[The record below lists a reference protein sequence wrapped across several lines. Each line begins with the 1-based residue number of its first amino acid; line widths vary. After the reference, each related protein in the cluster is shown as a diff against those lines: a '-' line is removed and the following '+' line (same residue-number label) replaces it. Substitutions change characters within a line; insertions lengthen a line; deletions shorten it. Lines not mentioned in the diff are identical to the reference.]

1 MCRSLRFA
9 GALLM
14 NVSRRLGVILLAA
27 FFLAGA
33 ACQTAA
39 IATNQVPG
47 VSENEV
53 LFGQSAVQSGPSQYL
68 GTSMRLGIETA
79 FHEANQKGGV
89 HGRYLSLESMDDSYE
104 TEYAVHATTHLIEKT
119 RVFALIGAVGTPTS
133 WGALPIAQA
142 GGVPFIAPFT
152 GAEFL
157 RDPSLNN
164 VINLRASYYQES
176 ERIIDHLTGED
187 GINRIG
193 VFYQNDSFG
202 TAGLQGVRLA
212 LDRRGMEIFDTWQ
225 YERNAGG
232 VDDAASEIIAAK
244 PDAVVMFGTPEAV
257 ANLVK
262 LVRKEADPQF
272 ATVSFVGGKTLAN
285 KLGENRKDIYVTQ
298 VVPFYDDVRLPVVA
312 NYNAALRA
320 YNPSASPDFVSLE
333 GYLAGRLAIR
343 LLDSCGPDLTRRCFL
358 GPALTHNEIDLD
370 GLILEYSV
378 GDNQGLD
385 QVYLTV
391 LDEDG
396 EYRQI
401 GD

>member
-53 LFGQSAVQSGPSQYL
+53 LFGQSAVLSGPSQYL

-89 HGRYLSLESMDDSYE
+89 YGRYLSLESMDDSYE

-202 TAGLQGVRLA
+202 AAGLQGIRLA
-212 LDRRGMEIFDTWQ
+212 LRPARHGNFR
-225 YERNAGG
+225 Y
-232 VDDAASEIIAAK
+232 
-244 PDAVVMFGTPEAV
+244 
-257 ANLVK
+257 
-262 LVRKEADPQF
+262 
-272 ATVSFVGGKTLAN
+272 
-285 KLGENRKDIYVTQ
+285 
-298 VVPFYDDVRLPVVA
+298 
-312 NYNAALRA
+312 
-320 YNPSASPDFVSLE
+320 
-333 GYLAGRLAIR
+333 LAIR
-343 LLDSCGPDLTRRCFL
+343 TQCRR
-358 GPALTHNEIDLD
+358 
-370 GLILEYSV
+370 
-378 GDNQGLD
+378 
-385 QVYLTV
+385 
-391 LDEDG
+391 
-396 EYRQI
+396 R
-401 GD
+401 

>member
-1 MCRSLRFA
+1 
-9 GALLM
+9 M
-14 NVSRRLGVILLAA
+14 NVSRGFGLILLAMLLLVA
-27 FFLAGA
+27 A

-39 IATNQVPG
+39 IATNQVSG
-47 VSENEV
+47 VSENGV
-53 LFGQSAVQSGPSQYL
+53 LFGQSAVLSGPSQYL

-89 HGRYLSLESMDDSYE
+89 HGRYLALQSMDDSYE
-104 TEYAVHATTHLIEKT
+104 TEYAVHATTHLIEKG

-142 GGVPFIAPFT
+142 EGVPFIAPFT

-157 RDPSLNN
+157 RDPSLDN

-176 ERIIDHLTGED
+176 ERIIDHLTGEE
-187 GINRIG
+187 GKIRIG

-212 LDRRGMEIFDTWQ
+212 LDRRGMEIFDTWH

-232 VDDAASEIIAAK
+232 IDDAASEIIGAN

-262 LVRKEADPQF
+262 QVRKEADPRF
-272 ATVSFVGGKTLAN
+272 ATVSFAGGKTLAN
-285 KLGENRKDIYVTQ
+285 QLGENRKDIYVTQ
-298 VVPFYDDVRLPVVA
+298 VVPFYDDTQLPVVA
-312 NYNAALRA
+312 GYNTALQA

-333 GYLAGRLAIR
+333 GYLAGRLAIW
-343 LLDSCGPDLTRRCFL
+343 LLDACGPDLTRRCFIES
-358 GPALTHNEIDLD
+358 ALSRNEIDLD
-370 GLILEYSV
+370 GLILEYGV

-391 LDEDG
+391 LDENG
-396 EYRQI
+396 ESRQTE
-401 GD
+401 DLPD

>member
-1 MCRSLRFA
+1 
-9 GALLM
+9 M
-14 NVSRRLGVILLAA
+14 NVSHCFGVILLAA
-27 FFLAGA
+27 FFLAGT

-47 VSENEV
+47 VSEDEV
-53 LFGQSAVQSGPSQYL
+53 LFGQSAVLSGPSQYL

-79 FHEANQKGGV
+79 FHEVNQKGGV

-119 RVFALIGAVGTPTS
+119 QVFALIGAVGTPTS

-142 GGVPFIAPFT
+142 DGVPFIAPFT

-176 ERIIDHLTGED
+176 ERIIDHLTSED
-187 GINRIG
+187 GIIRIG

-202 TAGLQGVRLA
+202 AAGLQGVRRA
-212 LDRRGMEIFDTWQ
+212 LEQRGMEIFDTWQ

-262 LVRKEADPQF
+262 LVRKEADPRF
-272 ATVSFVGGKTLAN
+272 ATVSFAGGKTLAN

-298 VVPFYDDVRLPVVA
+298 VVPFYDDIQLPVVA
-312 NYNAALRA
+312 SYNAALRA

-333 GYLAGRLAIR
+333 GYLAARLAIW
-343 LLDSCGPDLTRRCFL
+343 LLDACGPDLTRGCFIE
-358 GPALTHNEIDLD
+358 PALSHNEIDLD
-370 GLILEYSV
+370 GLILEYGV

-391 LDEDG
+391 LDENG
-396 EYRQI
+396 EYQQI

>member
-1 MCRSLRFA
+1 MPQFEVRRGSVDERISPAWCDSA
-9 GALLM
+9 GS
-14 NVSRRLGVILLAA
+14 V
-27 FFLAGA
+27 FLAGA

-53 LFGQSAVQSGPSQYL
+53 LFGQSAVLSGPSQYL

-89 HGRYLSLESMDDSYE
+89 HGRYLSLESMDDAYE
-104 TEYAVHATTHLIEKT
+104 TEYAVHATTHLIEKAQ
-119 RVFALIGAVGTPTS
+119 VFALIGAVGTPTS

-142 GGVPFIAPFT
+142 GGVPFITPFT

-202 TAGLQGVRLA
+202 AAGLQGVRLA
-212 LDRRGMEIFDTWQ
+212 LDRRGIEIFDTWQ

-262 LVRKEADPQF
+262 LVRKEADPRF
-272 ATVSFVGGKTLAN
+272 ATVSFAGGKTLAN

-298 VVPFYDDVRLPVVA
+298 VVPFYDDIQLPVVA
-312 NYNAALRA
+312 SYNAALRA

-333 GYLAGRLAIR
+333 GYLAGRLAIW
-343 LLDSCGPDLTRRCFL
+343 LLDACGPDLTRGCFIE
-358 GPALTHNEIDLD
+358 PALSHNEIDLD
-370 GLILEYSV
+370 GLTLEYGV

-385 QVYLTV
+385 QVYLTL
-391 LDEDG
+391 LDENG
-396 EYRQI
+396 EFQQI

>member
-1 MCRSLRFA
+1 
-9 GALLM
+9 M
-14 NVSRRLGVILLAA
+14 NVSHWFGVILLAA
-27 FFLAGA
+27 FFLAGT

-47 VSENEV
+47 VSEDEV
-53 LFGQSAVQSGPSQYL
+53 LFGQSAVLSGPSQYL

-119 RVFALIGAVGTPTS
+119 QVFALIGAVGTPTS

-142 GGVPFIAPFT
+142 DGVPFIAPFT

-176 ERIIDHLTGED
+176 ERIIDHLTSED
-187 GINRIG
+187 GIIRIG

-202 TAGLQGVRLA
+202 AAGLQGVRRA
-212 LDRRGMEIFDTWQ
+212 LEQRGMEIFDTWQ

-232 VDDAASEIIAAK
+232 VDDAASQIIAAK

-262 LVRKEADPQF
+262 LVRKEADPRF
-272 ATVSFVGGKTLAN
+272 ATVSFAGGKTLPN

-298 VVPFYDDVRLPVVA
+298 VVPFYDDIQLPVVA
-312 NYNAALRA
+312 SYNAALRA

-333 GYLAGRLAIR
+333 GYLAARLAIS
-343 LLDSCGPDLTRRCFL
+343 LLDACGPDLTRGCFIE
-358 GPALTHNEIDLD
+358 PALSHNEIDLD
-370 GLILEYSV
+370 GLILEYGV

-391 LDEDG
+391 LDENG
-396 EYRQI
+396 EYQQI

>member
-1 MCRSLRFA
+1 MNSPHRF
-9 GALLM
+9 
-14 NVSRRLGVILLAA
+14 GVILLAA
-27 FFLAGA
+27 FVLAAA
-33 ACQTAA
+33 ACQTVALS
-39 IATNQVPG
+39 TNQVSG

-53 LFGQSAVQSGPSQYL
+53 LFGQSAVLSGPSQYL

-79 FHEANQKGGV
+79 FHEANQNGGV

-104 TEYAVHATTHLIEKT
+104 TEYAVHATTHLIEKAQ
-119 RVFALIGAVGTPTS
+119 VFALIGAVGTPTS

-142 GGVPFIAPFT
+142 NGVPFMTPFT

-157 RDPSLNN
+157 RDPSLKN

-176 ERIIDHLTGED
+176 ERIIDRLTGED
-187 GINRIG
+187 GIDRIG

-202 TAGLQGVRLA
+202 AAGLQGVRRA
-212 LDRRGMEIFDTWQ
+212 LEQRGMEIFDTWH

-232 VDDAASEIIAAK
+232 IDDAASEIIATN

-262 LVRKEADPQF
+262 LVRKEADPRF
-272 ATVSFVGGKTLAN
+272 ATVSFAGGKTLAN

-298 VVPFYDDVRLPVVA
+298 VVPFYDNIDLPVVA
-312 NYNAALRA
+312 SYNAALRA
-320 YNPSASPDFVSLE
+320 YNPGASPDFVSLE
-333 GYLAGRLAIR
+333 GYLAGRLAIW
-343 LLDSCGPDLTRRCFL
+343 LLDACGPDPTRRCFIES
-358 GPALTHNEIDLD
+358 ALSHNEINLD
-370 GLILEYSV
+370 GLILEFGV

-385 QVYLTV
+385 RVYLTL
-391 LDEDG
+391 LDENG

-401 GD
+401 TD

>member
-1 MCRSLRFA
+1 
-9 GALLM
+9 M
-14 NVSRRLGVILLAA
+14 NVSHWFGVILLAA
-27 FFLAGA
+27 FLLAWG

-47 VSENEV
+47 VSEDEV
-53 LFGQSAVQSGPSQYL
+53 LFGQSAVLSGPSQYL

-104 TEYAVHATTHLIEKT
+104 TEYAVHATTHLIEKAQ
-119 RVFALIGAVGTPTS
+119 VFALIGAVGTPTS

-187 GINRIG
+187 GTNRIG

-202 TAGLQGVRLA
+202 AAGLQGVRRA
-212 LDRRGMEIFDTWQ
+212 LEQRGMEIFDTWQ

-262 LVRKEADPQF
+262 LVRKEADPRF
-272 ATVSFVGGKTLAN
+272 ATVSFAGGKTVAN

-298 VVPFYDDVRLPVVA
+298 VVPFYDDLQLPVVA
-312 NYNAALRA
+312 SYNAALRA
-320 YNPSASPDFVSLE
+320 YNPSASPDFVSL
-333 GYLAGRLAIR
+333 
-343 LLDSCGPDLTRRCFL
+343 
-358 GPALTHNEIDLD
+358 
-370 GLILEYSV
+370 
-378 GDNQGLD
+378 
-385 QVYLTV
+385 
-391 LDEDG
+391 
-396 EYRQI
+396 
-401 GD
+401 

>member
-1 MCRSLRFA
+1 
-9 GALLM
+9 M
-14 NVSRRLGVILLAA
+14 NVSHWFGVILLAA
-27 FFLAGA
+27 FLLAGT

-47 VSENEV
+47 VAEDEV
-53 LFGQSAVQSGPSQYL
+53 LFGQSAVLSGPSQYL

-119 RVFALIGAVGTPTS
+119 QVFALIGAVGTPTS

-142 GGVPFIAPFT
+142 DGVPFIAPFT

-176 ERIIDHLTGED
+176 ERIIDHLTSED

-202 TAGLQGVRLA
+202 AAGLQGVRRA
-212 LDRRGMEIFDTWQ
+212 LEQRGMEIFDTWQ

-262 LVRKEADPQF
+262 LVRKEADPRF
-272 ATVSFVGGKTLAN
+272 ATVSFAGGKTLAN
-285 KLGENRKDIYVTQ
+285 KLGENRKDIHVTQ
-298 VVPFYDDVRLPVVA
+298 VVPFYDDIQLPVVA
-312 NYNAALRA
+312 SYNAALRA

-333 GYLAGRLAIR
+333 GYLAGRLAIS
-343 LLDSCGPDLTRRCFL
+343 LLDACGPDLTRGCFIE
-358 GPALTHNEIDLD
+358 PALSHNEIDLD
-370 GLILEYSV
+370 GLILEYGV

-391 LDEDG
+391 LDENG
-396 EYRQI
+396 EYQQI

>member
-1 MCRSLRFA
+1 MV
-9 GALLM
+9 
-14 NVSRRLGVILLAA
+14 NVSHGFGLILLAML
-27 FFLAGA
+27 FLIGA

-53 LFGQSAVQSGPSQYL
+53 LFGQSAVLSGPSQYL

-89 HGRYLSLESMDDSYE
+89 HGRYLALQSMDDSYE
-104 TEYAVHATTHLIEKT
+104 TEYAVHATTQLIEKA

-142 GGVPFIAPFT
+142 DGVPFITPFT

-157 RDPSLNN
+157 RDPSLDN

-176 ERIIDHLTGED
+176 ERIIDHLTGEY
-187 GINRIG
+187 GISRIG
-193 VFYQNDSFG
+193 VFYQNDAFG
-202 TAGLQGVRLA
+202 AAGLQGVRLA
-212 LDRRGMEIFDTWQ
+212 LGRRGMEIFDTWH

-232 VDDAASEIIAAK
+232 IDDAASEIIAAK

-272 ATVSFVGGKTLAN
+272 ATVSFAGGKTLAN

-298 VVPFYDDVRLPVVA
+298 VVPFYDDAQLPVVVS
-312 NYNAALRA
+312 YNAALQA

-333 GYLAGRLAIR
+333 GYLSGRLAIW
-343 LLDSCGPDLTRRCFL
+343 LVDACGPDLTRRCFIES
-358 GPALTHNEIDLD
+358 ALSQDEIDLD
-370 GLILEYSV
+370 GLVLNYSV

-391 LDEDG
+391 LDENG

-401 GD
+401 ED

>member
-1 MCRSLRFA
+1 
-9 GALLM
+9 M
-14 NVSRRLGVILLAA
+14 NVPHRFGLILLVI
-27 FFLAGA
+27 FFLAGVG
-33 ACQTAA
+33 CQTVA
-39 IATNQVPG
+39 ISPNQVPG

-53 LFGQSAVQSGPSQYL
+53 LFGQSAVLSGPSQYL

-89 HGRYLSLESMDDSYE
+89 HGRYLSLTSLDDSYE
-104 TEYAVHATTHLIEKT
+104 TEYAVHATTRLIEKD

-142 GGVPFIAPFT
+142 GGVPFITPFT

-157 RDPSLNN
+157 RDPSLTN

-176 ERIIDHLTGED
+176 ERIIDYLTAEEGVS
-187 GINRIG
+187 RIG
-193 VFYQNDSFG
+193 VFYQNDAFG
-202 TAGLQGVRLA
+202 SAGLQGVRRA
-212 LDRRGMEIFDTWQ
+212 LDRRGMEIFDTWH

-232 VDDAASEIIAAK
+232 IDDAASGIIAAK
-244 PDAVVMFGTPEAV
+244 PEAVVMFGTPEAV

-262 LVRKEADPQF
+262 MVRKEADPRF

-298 VVPFYDDVRLPVVA
+298 VVPFYDDDRLPVVA
-312 NYNAALRA
+312 SYNAALNA
-320 YNPSASPDFVSLE
+320 YNPGASPDFVSLE

-343 LLDSCGPDLTRRCFL
+343 LLDTCGAELTRRCFME
-358 GPALTHNEIDLD
+358 PALRQNEIDLD
-370 GLILEYSV
+370 GLILQYSV

-391 LDEDG
+391 LDENG

>member
-1 MCRSLRFA
+1 
-9 GALLM
+9 M
-14 NVSRRLGVILLAA
+14 NVSHWFGVILLAA
-27 FFLAGA
+27 FLLAGT

-53 LFGQSAVQSGPSQYL
+53 LFGQSAVLSGPSQYL

-104 TEYAVHATTHLIEKT
+104 TEYAVHVTTHLIEKT
-119 RVFALIGAVGTPTS
+119 KVFALIGAVGTPTS

-142 GGVPFIAPFT
+142 DGVPFIAPFT

-176 ERIIDHLTGED
+176 ERIIDHLTSED
-187 GINRIG
+187 GIKRIG

-202 TAGLQGVRLA
+202 AAGLQGVRRA
-212 LDRRGMEIFDTWQ
+212 LEQRGMEIFDTWQ

-232 VDDAASEIIAAK
+232 VDDAASEIIVAK

-262 LVRKEADPQF
+262 LVRKEADPRF
-272 ATVSFVGGKTLAN
+272 ATVSFAGGRTLAN

-298 VVPFYDDVRLPVVA
+298 VAPFYDDVRLPVVA
-312 NYNAALRA
+312 SYNAALRA

-333 GYLAGRLAIR
+333 GYLAGRLAIW
-343 LLDSCGPDLTRRCFL
+343 LLDACGPDLTRRCFVE
-358 GPALTHNEIDLD
+358 PALSHNEIDLD
-370 GLILEYSV
+370 GLILEYGV

-385 QVYLTV
+385 QIYLTL
-391 LDEDG
+391 LDENG
-396 EYRQI
+396 EYQQI

>member
-1 MCRSLRFA
+1 
-9 GALLM
+9 M
-14 NVSRRLGVILLAA
+14 NAPHRIGLILLVTI
-27 FFLAGA
+27 FLVGT
-33 ACQTAA
+33 ACQTVA
-39 IATNQVPG
+39 ISPNQVPG

-53 LFGQSAVQSGPSQYL
+53 LFGQSAVLSGPSQYL

-89 HGRYLSLESMDDSYE
+89 HGRYLSLTSVDDSYE
-104 TEYAVHATTHLIEKT
+104 TEYAVHATTRLIEKDK
-119 RVFALIGAVGTPTS
+119 VFALIGAVGTPTS

-142 GGVPFIAPFT
+142 GGVPFITPFT

-157 RDPSLNN
+157 RDPSLEN

-176 ERIIDHLTGED
+176 ERIIDYLTGQD
-187 GINRIG
+187 GIDRIG

-202 TAGLQGVRLA
+202 TAGLSGVRRA
-212 LDRRGMEIFDTWQ
+212 LDQRGMEIFDTWQ

-232 VDDAASEIIAAK
+232 VDDAASEIIAVG

-285 KLGENRKDIYVTQ
+285 KLGEARKDIYVTQ
-298 VVPFYDDVRLPVVA
+298 VVPFYDDVRLPAVA
-312 NYNAALRA
+312 SYNAALRA
-320 YNPSASPDFVSLE
+320 YNPGASPDFVSLE
-333 GYLAGRLAIR
+333 GYLAGRLAIW
-343 LLDSCGPDLTRRCFL
+343 LLNTCGPDLTRRCFME
-358 GPALTHNEIDLD
+358 PALSQNKIDLD

-391 LDEDG
+391 LDENG
-396 EYRQI
+396 EYQQI

>member
-1 MCRSLRFA
+1 MNLSHRF
-9 GALLM
+9 GL
-14 NVSRRLGVILLAA
+14 ILLVT
-27 FFLAGA
+27 FFLAEA
-33 ACQTAA
+33 ACQTVA
-39 IATNQVPG
+39 ISPNQVPG

-53 LFGQSAVQSGPSQYL
+53 LFGQSAVLSGPSQYL

-89 HGRYLSLESMDDSYE
+89 HGRYLSLTSRDDSYE
-104 TEYAVHATTHLIEKT
+104 TEYAVHATTHLIEKD

-142 GGVPFIAPFT
+142 AGVPFITPFT

-157 RDPSLNN
+157 RDPSLEN

-176 ERIIDHLTGED
+176 ERIIDYLTGQD
-187 GINRIG
+187 GIDRIG

-202 TAGLQGVRLA
+202 TAGLSGVRRA

-232 VDDAASEIIAAK
+232 VDDAASEIIVAG

-257 ANLVK
+257 TNLVK
-262 LVRKEADPQF
+262 LVRKEADPRF

-298 VVPFYDDVRLPVVA
+298 VVPFYDDLRLPVVA
-312 NYNAALRA
+312 SYNAALHA

-333 GYLAGRLAIR
+333 GYLAGRLAIW
-343 LLDSCGPDLTRRCFL
+343 LLDTCGPDLTRRCFIE
-358 GPALTHNEIDLD
+358 PALSQNEIDLD
-370 GLILEYSV
+370 GLILQYSV

-391 LDEDG
+391 LDENG
-396 EYRQI
+396 EYQQI

>member
-1 MCRSLRFA
+1 MKVSHRF
-9 GALLM
+9 GL
-14 NVSRRLGVILLAA
+14 ILLATL
-27 FFLAGA
+27 FLAGA
-33 ACQTAA
+33 ACQTVA
-39 IATNQVPG
+39 ILPNEVPG
-47 VSENEV
+47 VSESEV
-53 LFGQSAVQSGPSQYL
+53 LFGQSAVLSGPSQYL

-89 HGRYLSLESMDDSYE
+89 HGRYLSLTSLDDSYE
-104 TEYAVHATTHLIEKT
+104 TEYAVHATTHLIEKEK
-119 RVFALIGAVGTPTS
+119 VFALIGAVGTPTS

-142 GGVPFIAPFT
+142 GGVPFITPFT

-157 RDPSLNN
+157 RDPSLTN

-176 ERIIDHLTGED
+176 ERIIDYLTGED
-187 GINRIG
+187 GVDRIG

-202 TAGLQGVRLA
+202 AAGLQGVRRALA
-212 LDRRGMEIFDTWQ
+212 RRGMEIFDTWQ

-232 VDDAASEIIAAK
+232 VDDAASEIIAAG

-262 LVRKEADPQF
+262 MVRKEADPRF
-272 ATVSFVGGKTLAN
+272 ATVSFVGGKVLAN

-298 VVPFYDDVRLPVVA
+298 VVPFYDDVQLPVVA
-312 NYNAALRA
+312 SYNAALHS
-320 YNPSASPDFVSLE
+320 YNRGASPDFVSLE
-333 GYLAGRLAIR
+333 GYLAGRLAIW
-343 LLDSCGPDLTRRCFL
+343 LLDACGPELTRRCFVES
-358 GPALTHNEIDLD
+358 AFTQNVIDLD
-370 GLILEYSV
+370 GLILQYSV

-391 LDEDG
+391 LDENG

-401 GD
+401 GY

>member
-1 MCRSLRFA
+1 
-9 GALLM
+9 M
-14 NVSRRLGVILLAA
+14 NASHRIGLILLVA
-27 FFLAGA
+27 FFLLGA
-33 ACQTAA
+33 ACQTVA
-39 IATNQVPG
+39 ISTNQVPG

-53 LFGQSAVQSGPSQYL
+53 LFGQSAVLTGPSQYL

-79 FHEANQKGGV
+79 FHEANQSGGV
-89 HGRYLSLESMDDSYE
+89 HGRYLSLKSMDDSYE
-104 TEYAVHATTHLIEKT
+104 TEYAIHATTHLIEKD

-142 GGVPFIAPFT
+142 EGVPFITPFT

-157 RDPSLNN
+157 RDPSLKN

-176 ERIIDHLTGED
+176 ERIVDYLTGQD
-187 GINRIG
+187 GIDRIG

-202 TAGLQGVRLA
+202 TAGLSGVRRA

-262 LVRKEADPQF
+262 LVRKEADPRF
-272 ATVSFVGGKTLAN
+272 ATVSFAGGKALTN
-285 KLGENRKDIYVTQ
+285 KLGENGKDIFVTQ
-298 VVPFYDDVRLPVVA
+298 VVPFYDDSQLPVVA
-312 NYNAALRA
+312 SYNTALRA

-343 LLDSCGPDLTRRCFL
+343 LLDTCGPDLTRRCFVES
-358 GPALTHNEIDLD
+358 ALSEGEIDLD
-370 GLILEYSV
+370 GLILKYSV

-385 QVYLTV
+385 EVYLTM
-391 LDEDG
+391 LDESG
-396 EYRQI
+396 EYQLIR
-401 GD
+401 D

>member
-1 MCRSLRFA
+1 
-9 GALLM
+9 M
-14 NVSRRLGVILLAA
+14 NVCRRFVFVLLVA

-33 ACQTAA
+33 GCQTVAFS
-39 IATNQVPG
+39 TNQVPG
-47 VSENEV
+47 VSDSEV
-53 LFGQSAVQSGPSQYL
+53 LFGQSAVLSGPSQYL

-104 TEYAVHATTHLIEKT
+104 TEYAVHATSHLIEKA

-142 GGVPFIAPFT
+142 GGVPFITPFT

-176 ERIIDHLTGED
+176 ERIIDYLTSQE

-202 TAGLQGVRLA
+202 AAGLQGVRLA
-212 LDRRGMEIFDTWQ
+212 LDRRGTEIFDTWH

-232 VDDAASEIIAAK
+232 IDDAASEIVAAK

-262 LVRKEADPQF
+262 LVRKEADPRF
-272 ATVSFVGGKTLAN
+272 ATVSFAGGKTLAN

-312 NYNAALRA
+312 SYNAALRA

-333 GYLAGRLAIR
+333 GYLAGRLAIW
-343 LLDSCGPDLTRRCFL
+343 LLDACGPDLTRRCFIE
-358 GPALTHNEIDLD
+358 PALSHNEINLD

-385 QVYLTV
+385 RVYLTL
-391 LDEDG
+391 LDENG
-396 EYRQI
+396 EYQQI
-401 GD
+401 AD

>member
-1 MCRSLRFA
+1 M
-9 GALLM
+9 LM
-14 NVSRRLGVILLAA
+14 NVFHRFGLILLVTL
-27 FFLAGA
+27 FLAGA
-33 ACQTAA
+33 ACQTVA
-39 IATNQVPG
+39 ISTNQVPG
-47 VSENEV
+47 VSDNEV
-53 LFGQSAVQSGPSQYL
+53 LFGQSAVLTGPSQYL

-89 HGRYLSLESMDDSYE
+89 HGRFLSLTSLDDSYE
-104 TEYAVHATTHLIEKT
+104 TEYAVHATTQLIEKD

-142 GGVPFIAPFT
+142 EGVPFITPFT

-157 RDPSLNN
+157 RDPSLTN

-202 TAGLQGVRLA
+202 TAGLQGIRLA
-212 LDRRGMEIFDTWQ
+212 LDKRGMEIFDTWH

-232 VDDAASEIIAAK
+232 IDDAAAAIIAAK

-262 LVRKEADPQF
+262 LVRKEVEPRF
-272 ATVSFVGGKTLAN
+272 ATVSFAGGKTLAN
-285 KLGENRKDIYVTQ
+285 KLGESRKDIYVTQ
-298 VVPFYDDVRLPVVA
+298 VVPFYDDERLPVVA
-312 NYNAALRA
+312 GYNAALRA

-333 GYLAGRLAIR
+333 GYLAGRLAVW
-343 LLDSCGPDLTRRCFL
+343 LLDACGPDLTRRCFME
-358 GPALTHNEIDLD
+358 PALTHNEIDLD
-370 GLILEYSV
+370 GLILKYSV

-385 QVYLTV
+385 QVYLTA
-391 LDEDG
+391 LDENG

-401 GD
+401 GN

>member
-1 MCRSLRFA
+1 MNAPHRF
-9 GALLM
+9 GA
-14 NVSRRLGVILLAA
+14 ILLAT
-27 FFLAGA
+27 FVLAAA
-33 ACQTAA
+33 ACQTVA
-39 IATNQVPG
+39 ISTNQISG

-53 LFGQSAVQSGPSQYL
+53 LFGQSAVLSGPSQYL

-79 FHEANQKGGV
+79 FHEANQNGGV

-104 TEYAVHATTHLIEKT
+104 TEYAVHATTHLIEKAQ
-119 RVFALIGAVGTPTS
+119 VFALIGAVGTPTS
-133 WGALPIAQA
+133 WGALPLAQA
-142 GGVPFIAPFT
+142 DGVPFITPFT

-157 RDPSLNN
+157 RDPSLEN

-176 ERIIDHLTGED
+176 ERIIDYLTGQD
-187 GINRIG
+187 GIDRIG

-202 TAGLQGVRLA
+202 AAGLQGVRRA
-212 LDRRGMEIFDTWQ
+212 LEQRGMEIFDTWH

-232 VDDAASEIIAAK
+232 IDDAASEIIATK

-262 LVRKEADPQF
+262 LVRKEADPRF
-272 ATVSFVGGKTLAN
+272 ATVSFAGGKTLAN

-298 VVPFYDDVRLPVVA
+298 VVPFYDDVELPVVA
-312 NYNAALRA
+312 SYNAALRA

-333 GYLAGRLAIR
+333 GYLAGRLAIW
-343 LLDSCGPDLTRRCFL
+343 LLDACGRELTRRCFIE
-358 GPALTHNEIDLD
+358 PALSHSEINLD
-370 GLILEYSV
+370 GLILEYAV

-385 QVYLTV
+385 RVYLTL
-391 LDEDG
+391 LDENG

-401 GD
+401 AD